1 MNRGLKTVLFLLGA
15 WILTRLIPF
24 SFFFR
29 NVDTL
34 IHEFGHA
41 LMTLLLS
48 GKVQFIYLFADH
60 SGVTQS
66 IAHYKWQ
73 FILISLAGYIISS
86 VVAMLLFILY
96 SRFLQKFGLILLT
109 VVAII
114 SLLFFIR
121 NTYGVLW
128 TLGFIVINVC
138 VYLLPWEKVKE
149 FYYLLLAFI
158 CLVDSV
164 VSTMI
169 LVTLSIQ
176 QPSAAGDAANLAHVT
191 GVPALIWSILFLLI
205 AFGCAKV
212 SMDVFLRSR
221 RRQPAIART
230 RT

>member
-73 FILISLAGYIISS
+73 FILISLAGYTLSS
-86 VVAMLLFILY
+86 IMAMLLFFLY
-96 SRFLQKFGLILLT
+96 AKKQHEIGLILLT
-109 VVAII
+109 II
-114 SLLFFIR
+114 ALASVIFFIR

-128 TLGFIVINVC
+128 TLGFIALNVC
-138 VYLLPWEKVKE
+138 VYFVPWPKVKT

-164 VSTMI
+164 VSTLI
-169 LVTLSIQ
+169 LMSLSIL
-176 QPSAAGDAANLAHVT
+176 QPSAAGDVANLAYTT

-212 SMDVFLRSR
+212 SMDLFLRSK
-221 RRQPAIART
+221 RRQPTVSGTSA
-230 RT
+230 

>member
-86 VVAMLLFILY
+86 AVAMLLFLLY
-96 SRFLQKFGLILLT
+96 SRILQKFGLILLT

-114 SLLFFIR
+114 SLFFFIR

-128 TLGFIVINVC
+128 TLGFIAINIC
-138 VYLLPWEKVKE
+138 VYLLPWERVKE

-158 CLVDSV
+158 CLVDSF
-164 VSTMI
+164 VSTII

-205 AFGCAKV
+205 AFGCATV
-212 SMDVFLRSR
+212 SMDLFLRSK
-221 RRQPAIART
+221 RRQPTVSGTSA
-230 RT
+230 